1 MYTHTYIYIC
11 ICVCMCTYIYRN
23 HWCIICLVLFSP
35 GMDSAELVMLPE
47 MLRFSALVQLVLSTQ
62 LTVTCLMSFSAKI
75 GQVWCGFLIFQ
86 TCGLKHLRPSSTIL
100 KPSST
105 ILKPSSTILKPSGY
119 GSIPINTIFSGM
131 NIHFNPA
138 ILMWTTGVLLVLT
151 HCHML
156 NHHFQPTRFTHF
168 TNFDPVPGVSPSEER
183 LDVLHDADPPL
194 FLRGASRVQKPGWL
208 MMSSGIILIIQ

>member
-1 MYTHTYIYIC
+1 MYTQHIYIYMC
-11 ICVCMCTYIYRN
+11 ICVCVCVHIYIYRN

-105 ILKPSSTILKPSGY
+105 ILKPSWNHLAMDQYLLIPFLVGWTSILTQLFWCELQGY
-119 GSIPINTIFSGM
+119 YWFWHT
-131 NIHFNPA
+131 A
-138 ILMWTTGVLLVLT
+138 I
-151 HCHML
+151 C
-156 NHHFQPTRFTHF
+156 
-168 TNFDPVPGVSPSEER
+168 
-183 LDVLHDADPPL
+183 
-194 FLRGASRVQKPGWL
+194 
-208 MMSSGIILIIQ
+208 